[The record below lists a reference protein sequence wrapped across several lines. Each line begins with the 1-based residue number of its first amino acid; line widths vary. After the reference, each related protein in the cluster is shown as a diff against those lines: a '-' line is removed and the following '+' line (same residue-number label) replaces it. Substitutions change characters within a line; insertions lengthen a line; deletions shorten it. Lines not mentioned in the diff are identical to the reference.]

1 MSVYDNLIKQLN
13 DMENIFIK
21 EKHSKDILNKFHT
34 LKKNI
39 IKFVMLSND
48 KSSIDILN
56 NKLKL
61 IEDYLDNKTALDTNN
76 KLDFLT
82 ILNTIF
88 LPLGFIVGF
97 FGMNFYVMGGQTTG
111 KGIYSSK
118 NGYSIIIKSFLLS
131 IVIIIM
137 LLKYFY

>member
-1 MSVYDNLIKQLN
+1 MSEYDNLIKQLN

-21 EKHSKDILNKFHT
+21 EKHSKDILNKFHI
-34 LKKNI
+34 LKKNV

>member
-97 FGMNFYVMGGQTTG
+97 FGMNFYVMGGQTNG
-111 KGIYSSK
+111 KGILSSK
-118 NGYSIIIKSFLLS
+118 HGYSIIIKSFLIS
-131 IVIIIM
+131 IILVIL